1 MWHKMIR
8 HFQLKLFL
16 GVSNSCKYYKTR
28 FWEKNQ
34 NSSWIYAAST
44 GTSTLLDTFY
54 TKIVSQFRIYLG
66 NILTTY
72 SKFKKIWSPIFFQ
85 LKNIKFCTARF
96 FQSKPSTISNSL
108 KKKESTEPGGSVIWV
123 RNFISRFQANVQSSC
138 VTDLLKFKHKCTY

>member
-108 KKKESTEPGGSVIWV
+108 KKKRARSRGVVSYGLETLFPG
-123 RNFISRFQANVQSSC
+123 SRPMYNLVVWPIF
-138 VTDLLKFKHKCTY
+138 